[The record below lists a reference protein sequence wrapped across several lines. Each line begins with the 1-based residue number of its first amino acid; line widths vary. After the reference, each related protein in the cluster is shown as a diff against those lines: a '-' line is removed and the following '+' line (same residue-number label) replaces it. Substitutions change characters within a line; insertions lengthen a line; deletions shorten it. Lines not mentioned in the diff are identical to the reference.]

1 MMIKVWA
8 DCLIAGLKVWGE
20 VKASRKAEVEQELIA
35 RVASGE
41 LSEDKFKQIIAG

>member
-1 MMIKVWA
+1 MIKVWA
-8 DCLIAGLKVWGE
+8 DCLIAELKVWDE

-41 LSEDKFKQIIAG
+41 LSEEDFKRIIGK

>member
-1 MMIKVWA
+1 MIKVWA
-8 DCLIAGLKVWGE
+8 DCLIAGLKVWDE

-41 LSEDKFKQIIAG
+41 LSEEDFKRIIGK